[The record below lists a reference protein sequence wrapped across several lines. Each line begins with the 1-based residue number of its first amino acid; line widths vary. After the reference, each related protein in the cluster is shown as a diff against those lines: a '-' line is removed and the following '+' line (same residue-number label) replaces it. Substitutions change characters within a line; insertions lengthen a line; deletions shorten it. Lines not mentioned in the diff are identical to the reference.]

1 MRGVILFLLLLH
13 SVEVFSKP
21 LSTKETIMRK
31 IQKFMTSPCIIDLE
45 KPARDSIETIKFI
58 NNVSKECN
66 VKFDKVN
73 FSKVNSDYIIVF
85 KKKEVTWSLWI
96 SVGKNGLKHLTE
108 TWQTKNDSFL
118 RKRFFESFSETL
130 DSWGDPSEENED
142 ETWFSWDKKEYGCG
156 MMMLTYEY
164 SKKYTLVS
172 RRLEFSK

>member
-1 MRGVILFLLLLH
+1 MRCIILFLLLLH

-31 IQKFMTSPCIIDLE
+31 LQKIMTSPCSIDLE
-45 KPARDSIETIKFI
+45 KPARDSIEAIKFI

-118 RKRFFESFSETL
+118 RKKFFESFSETL

>member
-1 MRGVILFLLLLH
+1 MRGVILFLLLLQ
-13 SVEVFSKP
+13 SIEVFSKP
-21 LSTKETIMRK
+21 ITAQESIMRK
-31 IQKFMTSPCIIDLE
+31 LQKIMTSPCSIDLE
-45 KPARDSIETIKFI
+45 KPARDSVEAIKFI

-66 VKFDKVN
+66 IKFDKVN

-130 DSWGDPSEENED
+130 DTWGDPSEENED
-142 ETWFSWDKKEYGCG
+142 ETWFSWDKEEYGCG
-156 MMMLTYEY
+156 VMMLTYEY